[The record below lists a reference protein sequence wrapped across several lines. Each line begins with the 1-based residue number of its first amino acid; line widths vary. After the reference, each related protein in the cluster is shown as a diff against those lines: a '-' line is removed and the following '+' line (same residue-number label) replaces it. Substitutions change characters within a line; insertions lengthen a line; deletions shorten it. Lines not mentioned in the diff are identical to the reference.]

1 MNWRNSTERY
11 GALSIGLHWSML
23 LLFAAVYACAEL
35 NELFPKGSAMREA
48 IKSWH
53 NLLGLCV
60 FFLAWLR
67 LALNWAG
74 ATPRIVP
81 EPPQWQH
88 RLARL
93 VHVALYALMLLTPVI
108 GWLILSAKGKPV
120 MFFSLQLPALV
131 GESKGLGKF
140 FEEIHEFAATA
151 GYFLIGMHA
160 AAALFHHYAVG
171 DNTLRRML
179 PSRKS

>member
-11 GALSIGLHWSML
+11 GALSIGLHWLML
-23 LLFAAVYACAEL
+23 LLFVALYGCAEL
-35 NELFPKGSAMREA
+35 NELFPKGSATREA
-48 IKSWH
+48 MRTWH

-67 LALNWAG
+67 LALNRAG

-93 VHVALYALMLLTPVI
+93 VHAALYVLMLATPVI
-108 GWLILSAKGKPV
+108 GWLVLSAKGKPV

-131 GESKGLGKF
+131 GESKGLAKF
-140 FEEIHEFAATA
+140 FKEIHEFAGTA

-160 AAALFHHYAVG
+160 AAGLYHHYAVR

-179 PSRKS
+179 PWRK